1 VSGTVYDGQ
10 LVHDSIAAMDYR
22 YATAADAPAMAE
34 LFAANDYDSLTEQE
48 RADQGFVQGGL
59 DVGRL
64 RSMADDG
71 SLLVADDAGRLAGLL
86 GLAAPGSMP
95 SPPPPVQALLSTQ
108 DSLQWQGHSLSST
121 RWLLYGPVVVAAA
134 YRGKGVARGLFT
146 TAIQAASER
155 ADVVVAFIELANQTS
170 WKVHV
175 DSFGM
180 TPLGEFV
187 IGDRAYGV
195 VGTSAKQSA
204 EPGA

>member
-1 VSGTVYDGQ
+1 
-10 LVHDSIAAMDYR
+10 MDYR
-22 YATAADAPAMAE
+22 YATVADAPAMAE

-48 RADQGFVQGGL
+48 RADQGFVQGALG
-59 DVGRL
+59 VGTL
-64 RSMADDG
+64 RSMADGG

-86 GLAAPGSMP
+86 GLASPGSMP
-95 SPPPPVQALLSTQ
+95 SPPPPVQMLLSAQ

-155 ADVVVAFIELANQTS
+155 ADLVVAFIELANQTS

-175 DSFGM
+175 DGFGM
-180 TPLGEFV
+180 TPLGKFV

-204 EPGA
+204 EPGT